1 MLQQLPPNQETFFLR
16 EKLSLAQMT
25 HNYNVINS
33 NSYTKEIDD
42 RINEINLNL
51 TVPYFTTKIQS
62 NQFAN
67 IELKPQRKKSL
78 THLFSD
84 AINQLERFSARYDVK
99 PLKPCSF
106 VARKTTS
113 LGPSKYFQA
122 LKQQGEYNPAQ
133 VPTKSV
139 KQQGNPSFE
148 RSFEERPSKDQS
160 GEKPAK
166 KGSLNNF
173 HVQHSQMIFHCA
185 ECKINWITG
194 SSKRHECKFNRQYA
208 SRERHDFQAPLPRK
222 VARLVDRIS
231 DYTTSKS
238 NLQRV
243 RVSVGVTNEV
253 YKTSLQNP
261 HLRNYSEQVYFVFYT
276 WALNQLANCS
286 ANEIITRLVIDL
298 MDKGKADL
306 VFSLWSYDDYSFI

>member
-1 MLQQLPPNQETFFLR
+1 
-16 EKLSLAQMT
+16 MT
-25 HNYNVINS
+25 YNYGVNS
-33 NSYTKEIDD
+33 NLYTKEIDD
-42 RINEINLNL
+42 RINEINCNL

-62 NQFAN
+62 KQFTN
-67 IELKPQRKKSL
+67 IEVKPQQKKSL

-84 AINQLERFSARYDVK
+84 VINQLERFSARYDVK
-99 PLKPCSF
+99 PQPCSF
-106 VARKTTS
+106 IARKTTS
-113 LGPSKYFQA
+113 LRPSKYFQA
-122 LKQQGEYNPAQ
+122 LSQQSEYNPAQ
-133 VPTKSV
+133 VPTKNV
-139 KQQGNPSFE
+139 KQQGNSSFPNE
-148 RSFEERPSKDQS
+148 RSFEERSSKDQS
-160 GEKPAK
+160 GFGEKPAK

-208 SRERHDFQAPLPRK
+208 SRERHDFQAPLPWK
-222 VARLVDRIS
+222 LARLVDRIS

-238 NLQRV
+238 NLQQV
-243 RVSVGVTNEV
+243 RVSVGVTNEI

-276 WALNQLANCS
+276 WALNQLARCGV
-286 ANEIITRLVIDL
+286 NEIITTLVIDL